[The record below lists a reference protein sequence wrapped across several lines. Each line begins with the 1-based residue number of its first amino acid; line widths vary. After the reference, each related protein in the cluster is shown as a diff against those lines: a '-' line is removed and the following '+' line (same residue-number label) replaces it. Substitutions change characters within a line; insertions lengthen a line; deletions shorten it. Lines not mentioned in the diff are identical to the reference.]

1 MPAVA
6 NPITFSPTSGQPIT
20 FADLRPKY
28 DRRLPTRGIPSY
40 GYTVG
45 NKKPFR
51 PGVGLTS
58 GNRGTVSSGYTV
70 PTYNV
75 MENAGMNEYGSY
87 DMPGTGDQIAEML
100 KGTIGQG
107 LAMGG
112 IGTLGAGLFG
122 RNLTGLDLGSTP
134 ILGDLPGIGTGLKWL
149 DYKIDP
155 TWKNAREYAGG
166 WGKGTA
172 KFASDYPGTAFENVV
187 KTVDPYVSG
196 TIYDMVKGI
205 PTLGASLAQSVGPM
219 GAATLGASATG
230 GGPAS
235 ILYNQ
240 SGSPAMMKPGQEIKN
255 HKLKNQT

>member
-45 NKKPFR
+45 NTKPFR

-100 KGTIGQG
+100 KGTMGQG

-112 IGTLGAGLFG
+112 IGTLGAALTG

-134 ILGDLPGIGTGLKWL
+134 ILGELPGIGTGLKWI
-149 DYKIDP
+149 DYKLNP
-155 TWKNAREYAGG
+155 SW
-166 WGKGTA
+166 
-172 KFASDYPGTAFENVV
+172 
-187 KTVDPYVSG
+187 
-196 TIYDMVKGI
+196 
-205 PTLGASLAQSVGPM
+205 
-219 GAATLGASATG
+219 
-230 GGPAS
+230 
-235 ILYNQ
+235 
-240 SGSPAMMKPGQEIKN
+240 
-255 HKLKNQT
+255 